1 MAETHQSAPR
11 ARVDLSAALWAGL
24 IAGMVFLV
32 MEMVLITIAGGGSAW
47 APPRMMAAIAMGSD
61 VLPGPDNPP
70 TFDLGIV
77 LVGMAV
83 HFVLS
88 VALAIVLGAGL
99 GMIGAGTGTA
109 VALGAAFGLLVY
121 FVNFYGFTALF
132 PWFEN
137 ARNWITIASHL
148 VFGAAAGGSYV
159 ALARH
164 RTMT

>member
-11 ARVDLSAALWAGL
+11 AGVDLSAAVWAGL

-32 MEMVLITIAGGGSAW
+32 MEMVLITIAAGGSAW

-99 GMIGAGTGTA
+99 GMIGPGPGPPSPSEPHSACLSTSSTSTASRRCSRGSRMRATGSPLP
-109 VALGAAFGLLVY
+109 VISSSG
-121 FVNFYGFTALF
+121 
-132 PWFEN
+132 
-137 ARNWITIASHL
+137 RRQ
-148 VFGAAAGGSYV
+148 AAATSPWQGIE
-159 ALARH
+159 R
-164 RTMT
+164 